1 MASVLCWNGLF
12 FLLLLEVVGG
22 NCRGRLA
29 EVESPRVF
37 LTSLA
42 PPMFRN
48 SGGSLGEPKARHLL
62 GHPRPS
68 RAEVEKIGSG

>member
-1 MASVLCWNGLF
+1 LGSKNRVLLGTLFKRFFSAASVLCWNGLF

-42 PPMFRN
+42 PPMF
-48 SGGSLGEPKARHLL
+48 
-62 GHPRPS
+62 
-68 RAEVEKIGSG
+68 